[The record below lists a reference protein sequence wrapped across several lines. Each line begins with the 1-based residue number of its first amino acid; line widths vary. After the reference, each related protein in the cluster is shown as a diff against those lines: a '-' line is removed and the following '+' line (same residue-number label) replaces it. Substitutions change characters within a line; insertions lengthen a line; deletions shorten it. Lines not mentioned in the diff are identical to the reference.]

1 MLKFGNETNKLLFL
15 FPETF
20 FFFILSKYLIC
31 RHGRIFLIATQAQLK
46 VIRSSVC
53 CFGNPICFLTLF
65 IIQVEYCQSSRTEY
79 HRIRVSLN
87 QEHIQDFNF
96 RETGL
101 NGLYNPCIIALKVT
115 SVLSKHNRQ
124 RCLLRAIFF

>member
-1 MLKFGNETNKLLFL
+1 MKPINYCSFFQKL
-15 FPETF
+15 F
-20 FFFILSKYLIC
+20 FFHPVKIP
-31 RHGRIFLIATQAQLK
+31 HM
-46 VIRSSVC
+46 SSRAHFSYC
-53 CFGNPICFLTLF
+53 NSGPIKSNQIISLLLWKPICFLTLF